1 MKEVLRIH
9 GVDAAPAADGMAPR
23 PRVVVIGVGF
33 AGLKAVRELRR
44 EPVDILLIDR
54 NNFHTFQPL
63 LYQVATSGLQP
74 GDIVQPA
81 RHILRGQGNVDFR
94 LATVE
99 GIDFNERLV
108 FVDDGAPI
116 PYDYL
121 ILGTGLTTAYF
132 GVEGAEEHGFPLKS
146 TADAIRL
153 RSHILRCFEEA
164 NEHTDRVEEGLLTF
178 VIVGGGATGVEM
190 AGALHE
196 LFSKVLRKDFP
207 GLDVDR
213 ARIVLVEMGGHLMSA
228 YKGRLRDY
236 TLTQLRKRGVGV
248 LLEEAVV
255 KATSEGVHLKSGEVI
270 PAKTLIWAAGVRATS
285 MADKLEVEQT
295 SGGRIVVNDTLQLR
309 EHTEVFVVGDLVG
322 TTDEQGQLY
331 PQVAQVAIQ
340 QGKHAAKTIIRQRS
354 GLDAESFTYND
365 LGMMATIGRHAAIL
379 ERPSGFSLTGWSA
392 WLGWLFIHIIALI
405 GFRNRLSVL
414 LNWAY
419 NYVTWDRGP
428 RLILEVGAK
437 DGGQQTADGG
447 L

>member
-23 PRVVVIGVGF
+23 PRVIVIGVGF

-121 ILGTGLTTAYF
+121 ILGTGVTTAYF
-132 GVEGAEEHGFPLKS
+132 GVEGAKQYGFPLKS

-164 NEHTDRVEEGLLTF
+164 NEYTDRVEEGLLTF

-196 LFSKVLRKDFP
+196 LFSKVLRMDFP

-213 ARIVLVEMGGHLMSA
+213 ARIVLVEMGDHLMSA
-228 YKGRLRDY
+228 YKGRLRTY
-236 TLTQLRKRGVGV
+236 TLDQLRKRGVEL

-255 KATSEGVHLKSGEVI
+255 RVESDGVRLKSGENI
-270 PAKTLIWAAGVRATS
+270 PAK
-285 MADKLEVEQT
+285 
-295 SGGRIVVNDTLQLR
+295 NDSLQLQG
-309 EHTEVFVVGDLVG
+309 HPEVFVTGDLAG
-322 TTDEQGQLY
+322 ATDEQGQLY

-354 GLDAESFTYND
+354 GLDAEPFTYND

-379 ERPSGFSLTGWSA
+379 ERPSGFSLTGWLA

-428 RLILEVGAK
+428 RLILEVGAE
-437 DGGQQTADGG
+437 DGRQQTADGG

>member
-1 MKEVLRIH
+1 
-9 GVDAAPAADGMAPR
+9 MAPR

-146 TADAIRL
+146 TADAIRV

-213 ARIVLVEMGGHLMSA
+213 ARIVLVEMGDHLMSA
-228 YKGRLRDY
+228 YKGRLRTY
-236 TLTQLRKRGVGV
+236 TLDQLRKRGVEL
-248 LLEEAVV
+248 LLEEAVARV
-255 KATSEGVHLKSGEVI
+255 ESDGVRLKSGENI

-285 MADKLEVEQT
+285 LADNLEVEQT
-295 SGGRIVVNDTLQLR
+295 SGGRIVVNDSLQLQG
-309 EHTEVFVVGDLVG
+309 HPEVFVTGDLAG
-322 TTDEQGQLY
+322 ATDEQGQLY

-354 GLDAESFTYND
+354 GLDAESFTYKD
-365 LGMMATIGRHAAIL
+365 LGMMATIGRHAAIF
-379 ERPSGFSLTGWSA
+379 ERPSGFSLTGWLA

-428 RLILEVGAK
+428 RLILEVGAE
-437 DGGQQTADGG
+437 DGGPAGDRRPRTVDGG
-447 L
+447 LGSKARCC

>member
-23 PRVVVIGVGF
+23 PRVIVIGVGF

-121 ILGTGLTTAYF
+121 ILGTGVTTAYF
-132 GVEGAEEHGFPLKS
+132 GVEGAKQYGFPLKS

-164 NEHTDRVEEGLLTF
+164 NEYTDRVEEGLLTF

-196 LFSKVLRKDFP
+196 LFSKVLRMDFP

-213 ARIVLVEMGGHLMSA
+213 ARIVLVEMGDHLMSA
-228 YKGRLRDY
+228 YKGRLRTY
-236 TLTQLRKRGVGV
+236 TLDQLRKRGVEL

-255 KATSEGVHLKSGEVI
+255 RVESDGVRLKSGENI
-270 PAKTLIWAAGVRATS
+270 PAK
-285 MADKLEVEQT
+285 
-295 SGGRIVVNDTLQLR
+295 IVVDDSLQL
-309 EHTEVFVVGDLVG
+309 HDHPEVFVTGDLAG
-322 TTDEQGQLY
+322 ATDEQGQLY

-354 GLDAESFTYND
+354 GLDAEPFTYND

-379 ERPSGFSLTGWSA
+379 ERPSGFSLTGWLA

-428 RLILEVGAK
+428 RLILEVGAE
-437 DGGQQTADGG
+437 DGRQQTADGG